1 MVFHK
6 EEADTGPLS
15 TRAAVREISSKCLCF
30 CAKNAHRIV
39 GKVSIVGIVG
49 KYNERHTG
57 GTHCLER
64 KATRTSG
71 TRVSVERQGTRQS
84 GVQSHTFRT
93 YATPTVR
100 VGVAN

>member
-6 EEADTGPLS
+6 EAADTGLPS

-57 GTHCLER
+57 ETHCLER
-64 KATRTSG
+64 KATRTSVREYRLKG
-71 TRVSVERQGTRQS
+71 K
-84 GVQSHTFRT
+84 
-93 YATPTVR
+93 APVR
-100 VGVAN
+100 VACRVIRFVRMLRRLCESA